1 MSNSIFK
8 DAENQALR
16 AQLLE
21 KETAF
26 VLFFI
31 EIERLF
37 SINQEYDEEVSKLRK
52 KDDVLVEKYN
62 EAVERLNVIELT
74 NFHSNLRNS
83 SPI

>member
-74 NFHSNLRNS
+74 NFYSNLRNS

>member
-74 NFHSNLRNS
+74 NFSF
-83 SPI
+83 